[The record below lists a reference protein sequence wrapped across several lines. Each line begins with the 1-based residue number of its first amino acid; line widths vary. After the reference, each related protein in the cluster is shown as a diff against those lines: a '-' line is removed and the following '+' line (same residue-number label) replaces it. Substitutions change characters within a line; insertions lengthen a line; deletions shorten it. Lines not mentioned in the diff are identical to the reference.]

1 VQLVTIRDWFVTLYT
16 NDERFRV
23 QSSPIAML
31 TYRPA
36 VYCIYHGDGPNPI
49 YKKRLL
55 RRVDNLEVLG
65 GSQPDWNNKL
75 LINMKSLSER
85 NLIDYDMDRSR

>member
-1 VQLVTIRDWFVTLYT
+1 
-16 NDERFRV
+16 
-23 QSSPIAML
+23 ML